1 MSKYFIFQLIITL
14 LAALVWLKIL
24 SRMVSGQLRLARA
37 WWWLV
42 GWLVVV
48 VVFWWPGLTSWLAL
62 KLGIGRGVDL
72 VMYIAILILF
82 YLLFKI
88 YVRLDNQQQEIGKI
102 VSHLAI
108 KESLSDDQK

>member
-14 LAALVWLKIL
+14 LAALVWLKIFYRL
-24 SRMVSGQLRLARA
+24 ANGQLRLAKA
-37 WWWLV
+37 WWWLI
-42 GWLVVV
+42 GWLAVV

-72 VMYIAILILF
+72 AMYIAILILF

-88 YVRLDNQQQEIGKI
+88 YVRLDSQQREIGKI

-108 KESLSDDQK
+108 KESSIHDQK